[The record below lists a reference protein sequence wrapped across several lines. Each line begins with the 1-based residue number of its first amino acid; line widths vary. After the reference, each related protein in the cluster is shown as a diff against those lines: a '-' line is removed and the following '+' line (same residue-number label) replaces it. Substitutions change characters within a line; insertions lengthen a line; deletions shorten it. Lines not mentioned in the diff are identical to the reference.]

1 MNDGKTRGSNIRIA
15 KKCVNFEKY
24 KEGNSLKLE
33 LLMPIAMQDL
43 LSIQVNILIWGMSK
57 ENPDGR
63 WREVGGREAYNTH
76 YSCGQGYYIVCG

>member
-1 MNDGKTRGSNIRIA
+1 MMGKQGDQISEQQ

-33 LLMPIAMQDL
+33 LLIPIAMQDL

-63 WREVGGREAYNTH
+63 WREVGLGRHIILIIAVGKATT
-76 YSCGQGYYIVCG
+76 QFVAK